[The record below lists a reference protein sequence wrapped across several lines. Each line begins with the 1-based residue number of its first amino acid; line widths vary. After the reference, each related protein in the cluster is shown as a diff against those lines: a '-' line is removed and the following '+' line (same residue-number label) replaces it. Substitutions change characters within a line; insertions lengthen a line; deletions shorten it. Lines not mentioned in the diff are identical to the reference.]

1 MSPVNDFGLIAAPR
15 PVRLPAFTFARRVN
29 ASPSRA
35 DNDNNSDLASTSPS
49 PLSGR
54 SSTLPSEALE
64 EFLAIL
70 KPSFFPSTSPTLG
83 KSRRS
88 LNIPTFHQYERPL
101 AFKPRQRLE
110 NQPVL
115 KSDVDDPSD
124 SHPSAPTSPVP
135 VGGEQ
140 QDSLIDHYDQEGP
153 VHRWLR
159 FGPLSSP
166 VSRMHTRNPFLKQ
179 ITEQPGVAARTL
191 SPAAIPLPTPDP
203 DEWLILQ
210 EA

>member
-135 VGGEQ
+135 VG
-140 QDSLIDHYDQEGP
+140 